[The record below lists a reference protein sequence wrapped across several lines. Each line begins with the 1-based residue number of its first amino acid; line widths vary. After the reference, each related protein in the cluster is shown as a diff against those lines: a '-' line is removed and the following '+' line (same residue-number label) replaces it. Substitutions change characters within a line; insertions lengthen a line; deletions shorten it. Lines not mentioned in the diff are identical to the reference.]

1 MTVSA
6 TQLQAGEA
14 ADRMGAPQTPR
25 LSTDFLNR
33 YSEALMLIEMA
44 ADDDAIVEDLRA
56 WRSLSYREHFET
68 SPLRCAAG
76 ALAAY
81 ERIEPARRKSFEEVC
96 RSMARLVVTVTA
108 LLAETPRPAELPVII
123 EVASEALRRL
133 ITRSTQFINANG
145 TIDIATF
152 DDASLQGEIDAL
164 LAR

>member
-14 ADRMGAPQTPR
+14 ADRTDGLRAPR

-44 ADDDAIVEDLRA
+44 ESDDSVIEDLQS
-56 WRSLSYREHFET
+56 WRNLCYRGHFEI
-68 SPLRCAAG
+68 SALRCAG
-76 ALAAY
+76 EALVAY
-81 ERIEPARRKSFEEVC
+81 DRLDPARRKSFEEVC
-96 RSMARLVVTVTA
+96 RSMARLVATVTA
-108 LLAETPRPAELPVII
+108 LLVEKPRPAELPTII